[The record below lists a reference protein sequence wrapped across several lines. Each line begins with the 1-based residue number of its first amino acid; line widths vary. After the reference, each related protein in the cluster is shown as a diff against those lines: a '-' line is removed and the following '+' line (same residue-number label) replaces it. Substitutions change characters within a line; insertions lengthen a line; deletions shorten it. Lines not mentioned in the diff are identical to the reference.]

1 MSKYQFAGT
10 IKEIVVEKSNVV
22 LKIIPDKEYVSL
34 HKNDKINTTYA
45 LLQPDYDKGIGWVF
59 KYSEYVY
66 LEVSKG
72 APCHHLTVNLHCSL
86 TLDTTLDSGMCD
98 VTFSDIQ
105 KCTTSPV
112 YQFAI
117 TSVRAL

>member
-22 LKIIPDKEYVSL
+22 LKIIPDQEHVSS
-34 HKNDKINTTYA
+34 HKKDKSNTTYA
-45 LLQPDYDKGIGWVF
+45 LLQPDDDKEIGWVF

-66 LEVSKG
+66 LEVPKG
-72 APCHHLTVNLHCSL
+72 TPCHHLTVNLHCFL
-86 TLDTTLDSGMCD
+86 TLDTDLGSGMCD

-105 KCTTSPV
+105 KCTMPPV